1 MRLVAHAS
9 AVSCFLHTLCVIQHT
24 TKKNWVLPNWA
35 FGLQME
41 ILLPVEKKYLCHSWK
56 NMQMLISVKLSFLR
70 HPVLF
75 MYFIL
80 LPRNGIVLKLRPRVF
95 PSYSAVF
102 FSWQNWGKMN
112 LFLQELF
119 CDLFCNQQVA
129 YIICCSCSY
138 TKTKHSEC
146 YCLLLLTTNVIVNRF
161 SISPSHSFW
170 CRNWC
175 SMSSMIHSSFPF
187 CFLYVPKSFADW
199 RDEILGRSAEQ
210 EWQFSLLRAKTIVEF
225 VGLNFQT
232 WKF

>member
-24 TKKNWVLPNWA
+24 TQKNWVLPNWA

-41 ILLPVEKKYLCHSWK
+41 ILLPVEKKYLWHSWK

-80 LPRNGIVLKLRPRVF
+80 LPRNGIVLKLRPHVS

-119 CDLFCNQQVA
+119 CDLFCNRQVA
-129 YIICCSCSY
+129 YIICCSCSH
-138 TKTKHSEC
+138 TKTQHLEC
-146 YCLLLLTTNVIVNRF
+146 DCLLLLTTDMNGF
-161 SISPSHSFW
+161 SISPSHPLW

-187 CFLYVPKSFADW
+187 FFLSVPKSFADC
-199 RDEILGRSAEQ
+199 RD
-210 EWQFSLLRAKTIVEF
+210 
-225 VGLNFQT
+225 
-232 WKF
+232 